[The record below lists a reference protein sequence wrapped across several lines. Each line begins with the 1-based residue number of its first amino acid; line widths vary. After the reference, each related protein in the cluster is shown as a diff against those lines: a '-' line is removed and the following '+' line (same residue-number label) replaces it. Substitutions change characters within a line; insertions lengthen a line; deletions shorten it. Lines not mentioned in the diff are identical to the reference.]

1 MTATLSVILI
11 CLLLSAFFSGME
23 IAFLTSNKLRIE
35 IDKSKKGVTQALI
48 DLFIS
53 HSGMYITTL
62 LVGNNV
68 VMVIYG
74 IFMSDLLVKQF
85 EFLHLSIGVELFV
98 ETLVSTLIIL
108 VFAEF
113 LPKTVFRLR
122 SNLFLK
128 LFSVP
133 VFLFYLLFFPLSYF
147 SVWLGGW
154 LLRIF
159 TGRKLGH
166 KEPNRAFGKVDLNN
180 LIEEG
185 EVNARQEEE
194 MHEIKLFRNALDF
207 SEVKLREC
215 IVPRPDVVALSIDSS
230 IEELTQLFI
239 DTGLSRILI
248 YKESIDDIIG
258 YVHISTLFKDP
269 PTIAK
274 ALSRVLIVPETMSAQ
289 RLLNLFIRD
298 QKSVAVV
305 VDEFGITAGIVTI
318 EDIMEEI
325 FGEIED
331 EHDHL
336 NLKEVMISEQ
346 EYIIEGSMNLD
357 DINDRLE
364 TDLVSE
370 DYDSLGGFIIEHL
383 DRLPEVGDEVC
394 TDNGIR
400 LIVEALDKNRVES
413 VRMYLPEKHD
423 ADNKSELSSSESA
436 AQTAFTEEII
446 HLIPISNINE
456 HIKIPYLDLTD
467 LDTEFLLCLSF
478 KSYYISDNQSLAQH
492 QSSFFLTAAITAPA
506 ANASPAI
513 GTIGSCRVS
522 CLHCFIIILRIFL
535 IRIFRCFFKVRFQSQ
550 RSVNFKRKLRFI

>member
-128 LFSVP
+128 LFSLP

-346 EYIIEGSMNLD
+346 EYIFSG
-357 DINDRLE
+357 RLE
-364 TDLVSE
+364 V
-370 DYDSLGGFIIEHL
+370 DYLNEKYHL
-383 DRLPEVGDEVC
+383 DLEEREEYETLAGLVLYFNQSIPQEGE
-394 TDNGIR
+394 T
-400 LIVEALDKNRVES
+400 IVVNDLTFKILSVKNARI
-413 VRMYLPEKHD
+413 
-423 ADNKSELSSSESA
+423 
-436 AQTAFTEEII
+436 EEI
-446 HLIPISNINE
+446 
-456 HIKIPYLDLTD
+456 
-467 LDTEFLLCLSF
+467 
-478 KSYYISDNQSLAQH
+478 
-492 QSSFFLTAAITAPA
+492 
-506 ANASPAI
+506 
-513 GTIGSCRVS
+513 
-522 CLHCFIIILRIFL
+522 
-535 IRIFRCFFKVRFQSQ
+535 KVCM
-550 RSVNFKRKLRFI
+550 

>member
-274 ALSRVLIVPETMSAQ
+274 SLSRVLIVPETMSAQ

-346 EYIIEGSMNLD
+346 EYIFSG
-357 DINDRLE
+357 RLE
-364 TDLVSE
+364 V
-370 DYDSLGGFIIEHL
+370 DYLNEKYHL
-383 DRLPEVGDEVC
+383 DLEEREEYETLAGLVLYFNQSIPQEGE
-394 TDNGIR
+394 T
-400 LIVEALDKNRVES
+400 IVVNNLTFKILSVKNARI
-413 VRMYLPEKHD
+413 
-423 ADNKSELSSSESA
+423 
-436 AQTAFTEEII
+436 EEI
-446 HLIPISNINE
+446 
-456 HIKIPYLDLTD
+456 
-467 LDTEFLLCLSF
+467 
-478 KSYYISDNQSLAQH
+478 
-492 QSSFFLTAAITAPA
+492 
-506 ANASPAI
+506 
-513 GTIGSCRVS
+513 
-522 CLHCFIIILRIFL
+522 
-535 IRIFRCFFKVRFQSQ
+535 KVCM
-550 RSVNFKRKLRFI
+550 

>member
-1 MTATLSVILI
+1 MTATLSVKLI

-346 EYIIEGSMNLD
+346 EYIFSG
-357 DINDRLE
+357 RLE
-364 TDLVSE
+364 V
-370 DYDSLGGFIIEHL
+370 DYLNEKYHL
-383 DRLPEVGDEVC
+383 DLEEREEYETLAGLVLYFNQSIPQEGE
-394 TDNGIR
+394 T
-400 LIVEALDKNRVES
+400 IVVNNLTFKILSVKNARI
-413 VRMYLPEKHD
+413 
-423 ADNKSELSSSESA
+423 
-436 AQTAFTEEII
+436 EEI
-446 HLIPISNINE
+446 
-456 HIKIPYLDLTD
+456 
-467 LDTEFLLCLSF
+467 
-478 KSYYISDNQSLAQH
+478 
-492 QSSFFLTAAITAPA
+492 
-506 ANASPAI
+506 
-513 GTIGSCRVS
+513 
-522 CLHCFIIILRIFL
+522 
-535 IRIFRCFFKVRFQSQ
+535 KVCM
-550 RSVNFKRKLRFI
+550 

>member
-23 IAFLTSNKLRIE
+23 IGLLSSNILRIV
-35 IDKSKKGVTQALI
+35 IDKSIIGVTQGLI

-53 HSGMYITTL
+53 LSGMYITTL

-346 EYIIEGSMNLD
+346 EYIFSG
-357 DINDRLE
+357 RLE
-364 TDLVSE
+364 V
-370 DYDSLGGFIIEHL
+370 DYLNEKYHL
-383 DRLPEVGDEVC
+383 DLEEREEYETLAGLVFYINQSIPQEGE
-394 TDNGIR
+394 T
-400 LIVEALDKNRVES
+400 IVVNDLTFKILSVKNARI
-413 VRMYLPEKHD
+413 
-423 ADNKSELSSSESA
+423 
-436 AQTAFTEEII
+436 EEI
-446 HLIPISNINE
+446 
-456 HIKIPYLDLTD
+456 
-467 LDTEFLLCLSF
+467 
-478 KSYYISDNQSLAQH
+478 
-492 QSSFFLTAAITAPA
+492 
-506 ANASPAI
+506 
-513 GTIGSCRVS
+513 
-522 CLHCFIIILRIFL
+522 
-535 IRIFRCFFKVRFQSQ
+535 KVCM
-550 RSVNFKRKLRFI
+550 

>member
-239 DTGLSRILI
+239 DTGLSRLLI

-346 EYIIEGSMNLD
+346 EYIFSG
-357 DINDRLE
+357 RLE
-364 TDLVSE
+364 V
-370 DYDSLGGFIIEHL
+370 DYLNEKYHL
-383 DRLPEVGDEVC
+383 DLEEREEYETLAGLVLYFNQSIPQEGE
-394 TDNGIR
+394 T
-400 LIVEALDKNRVES
+400 IVVNDLTFKILSVKNARI
-413 VRMYLPEKHD
+413 
-423 ADNKSELSSSESA
+423 
-436 AQTAFTEEII
+436 EEI
-446 HLIPISNINE
+446 
-456 HIKIPYLDLTD
+456 
-467 LDTEFLLCLSF
+467 
-478 KSYYISDNQSLAQH
+478 
-492 QSSFFLTAAITAPA
+492 
-506 ANASPAI
+506 
-513 GTIGSCRVS
+513 
-522 CLHCFIIILRIFL
+522 
-535 IRIFRCFFKVRFQSQ
+535 KVCM
-550 RSVNFKRKLRFI
+550 

>member
-298 QKSVAVV
+298 QKSDAVV

-346 EYIIEGSMNLD
+346 EYIFSG
-357 DINDRLE
+357 RLE
-364 TDLVSE
+364 V
-370 DYDSLGGFIIEHL
+370 DYLNEKYHL
-383 DRLPEVGDEVC
+383 DLEEREEYETLAGLVLYFNQSIPQEGE
-394 TDNGIR
+394 T
-400 LIVEALDKNRVES
+400 IVVNDLTFKILSVKNARI
-413 VRMYLPEKHD
+413 
-423 ADNKSELSSSESA
+423 
-436 AQTAFTEEII
+436 EEI
-446 HLIPISNINE
+446 
-456 HIKIPYLDLTD
+456 
-467 LDTEFLLCLSF
+467 
-478 KSYYISDNQSLAQH
+478 
-492 QSSFFLTAAITAPA
+492 
-506 ANASPAI
+506 
-513 GTIGSCRVS
+513 
-522 CLHCFIIILRIFL
+522 
-535 IRIFRCFFKVRFQSQ
+535 KVCM
-550 RSVNFKRKLRFI
+550 

>member
-346 EYIIEGSMNLD
+346 EYIFSG
-357 DINDRLE
+357 RLE
-364 TDLVSE
+364 V
-370 DYDSLGGFIIEHL
+370 DYLNEKYHL
-383 DRLPEVGDEVC
+383 DMEEREEYETLAGLVLYFNQSIPQEGE
-394 TDNGIR
+394 T
-400 LIVEALDKNRVES
+400 IVVNDLTFKILSVKNARI
-413 VRMYLPEKHD
+413 
-423 ADNKSELSSSESA
+423 
-436 AQTAFTEEII
+436 EEI
-446 HLIPISNINE
+446 
-456 HIKIPYLDLTD
+456 
-467 LDTEFLLCLSF
+467 
-478 KSYYISDNQSLAQH
+478 
-492 QSSFFLTAAITAPA
+492 
-506 ANASPAI
+506 
-513 GTIGSCRVS
+513 
-522 CLHCFIIILRIFL
+522 
-535 IRIFRCFFKVRFQSQ
+535 KVCM
-550 RSVNFKRKLRFI
+550 

>member
-346 EYIIEGSMNLD
+346 EYIFSG
-357 DINDRLE
+357 RLE
-364 TDLVSE
+364 V
-370 DYDSLGGFIIEHL
+370 DYLNERYHL
-383 DRLPEVGDEVC
+383 DLEEREEYETLAGLVLYFNQSIPQEGE
-394 TDNGIR
+394 T
-400 LIVEALDKNRVES
+400 IVVNNLTFKILSVKNARI
-413 VRMYLPEKHD
+413 
-423 ADNKSELSSSESA
+423 
-436 AQTAFTEEII
+436 EEI
-446 HLIPISNINE
+446 
-456 HIKIPYLDLTD
+456 
-467 LDTEFLLCLSF
+467 
-478 KSYYISDNQSLAQH
+478 
-492 QSSFFLTAAITAPA
+492 
-506 ANASPAI
+506 
-513 GTIGSCRVS
+513 
-522 CLHCFIIILRIFL
+522 
-535 IRIFRCFFKVRFQSQ
+535 KVCM
-550 RSVNFKRKLRFI
+550 

>member
-346 EYIIEGSMNLD
+346 EYIFSG
-357 DINDRLE
+357 RLE
-364 TDLVSE
+364 V
-370 DYDSLGGFIIEHL
+370 DYLNEKYHL
-383 DRLPEVGDEVC
+383 DL
-394 TDNGIR
+394 
-400 LIVEALDKNRVES
+400 
-413 VRMYLPEKHD
+413 
-423 ADNKSELSSSESA
+423 
-436 AQTAFTEEII
+436 EEREEYET
-446 HLIPISNINE
+446 LAGLVL
-456 HIKIPYLDLTD
+456 Y
-467 LDTEFLLCLSF
+467 F
-478 KSYYISDNQSLAQH
+478 NQSIPQE
-492 QSSFFLTAAITAPA
+492 
-506 ANASPAI
+506 
-513 GTIGSCRVS
+513 G
-522 CLHCFIIILRIFL
+522 
-535 IRIFRCFFKVRFQSQ
+535 
-550 RSVNFKRKLRFI
+550 KLLL

>member
-35 IDKSKKGVTQALI
+35 IDKSKKGVTQALS

-318 EDIMEEI
+318 EDIMEEM
-325 FGEIED
+325 FAEIED
-331 EHDHL
+331 EHDQL

-346 EYIIEGSMNLD
+346 EYIFSGRFE
-357 DINDRLE
+357 
-364 TDLVSE
+364 V
-370 DYDSLGGFIIEHL
+370 DYLNEKYHL
-383 DRLPEVGDEVC
+383 DLEEREEYETLAGLVLYFNQSIPQEGE
-394 TDNGIR
+394 T
-400 LIVEALDKNRVES
+400 IVVNNLTFKILSVKNARI
-413 VRMYLPEKHD
+413 
-423 ADNKSELSSSESA
+423 
-436 AQTAFTEEII
+436 EEI
-446 HLIPISNINE
+446 
-456 HIKIPYLDLTD
+456 
-467 LDTEFLLCLSF
+467 
-478 KSYYISDNQSLAQH
+478 
-492 QSSFFLTAAITAPA
+492 
-506 ANASPAI
+506 
-513 GTIGSCRVS
+513 
-522 CLHCFIIILRIFL
+522 
-535 IRIFRCFFKVRFQSQ
+535 KVCM
-550 RSVNFKRKLRFI
+550 

>member
-23 IAFLTSNKLRIE
+23 IAFLTSNKFRIE

-346 EYIIEGSMNLD
+346 EYIFSG
-357 DINDRLE
+357 RLE
-364 TDLVSE
+364 V
-370 DYDSLGGFIIEHL
+370 DYLNEKYHL
-383 DRLPEVGDEVC
+383 DLEEREEYETLAGLVLYFNQSIPQEGE
-394 TDNGIR
+394 T
-400 LIVEALDKNRVES
+400 IVVNDLTFKILSVKNARI
-413 VRMYLPEKHD
+413 
-423 ADNKSELSSSESA
+423 
-436 AQTAFTEEII
+436 EEI
-446 HLIPISNINE
+446 
-456 HIKIPYLDLTD
+456 
-467 LDTEFLLCLSF
+467 
-478 KSYYISDNQSLAQH
+478 
-492 QSSFFLTAAITAPA
+492 
-506 ANASPAI
+506 
-513 GTIGSCRVS
+513 
-522 CLHCFIIILRIFL
+522 
-535 IRIFRCFFKVRFQSQ
+535 KVCM
-550 RSVNFKRKLRFI
+550 

>member
-346 EYIIEGSMNLD
+346 EYIFSG
-357 DINDRLE
+357 RLE
-364 TDLVSE
+364 V
-370 DYDSLGGFIIEHL
+370 DYLNEKYHL
-383 DRLPEVGDEVC
+383 DL
-394 TDNGIR
+394 
-400 LIVEALDKNRVES
+400 
-413 VRMYLPEKHD
+413 
-423 ADNKSELSSSESA
+423 
-436 AQTAFTEEII
+436 EEREEYET
-446 HLIPISNINE
+446 LAGLVL
-456 HIKIPYLDLTD
+456 Y
-467 LDTEFLLCLSF
+467 F
-478 KSYYISDNQSLAQH
+478 NQSIPQEGETIVVNN
-492 QSSFFLTAAITAPA
+492 LTFKILSVK
-506 ANASPAI
+506 NA
-513 GTIGSCRVS
+513 
-522 CLHCFIIILRIFL
+522 RIDE
-535 IRIFRCFFKVRFQSQ
+535 IKVCM
-550 RSVNFKRKLRFI
+550 

>member
-346 EYIIEGSMNLD
+346 EYIFSG
-357 DINDRLE
+357 RLE
-364 TDLVSE
+364 V
-370 DYDSLGGFIIEHL
+370 DYLNEKYHL
-383 DRLPEVGDEVC
+383 DLEERGEYETLAGLVLYFNQSIPQEGE
-394 TDNGIR
+394 T
-400 LIVEALDKNRVES
+400 IVVNNLTFKILSVKNARI
-413 VRMYLPEKHD
+413 
-423 ADNKSELSSSESA
+423 
-436 AQTAFTEEII
+436 EEI
-446 HLIPISNINE
+446 
-456 HIKIPYLDLTD
+456 
-467 LDTEFLLCLSF
+467 
-478 KSYYISDNQSLAQH
+478 
-492 QSSFFLTAAITAPA
+492 
-506 ANASPAI
+506 
-513 GTIGSCRVS
+513 
-522 CLHCFIIILRIFL
+522 
-535 IRIFRCFFKVRFQSQ
+535 KVCM
-550 RSVNFKRKLRFI
+550 

>member
-166 KEPNRAFGKVDLNN
+166 KEHNRAFGKVDLNN

-346 EYIIEGSMNLD
+346 EYIFSG
-357 DINDRLE
+357 RLE
-364 TDLVSE
+364 V
-370 DYDSLGGFIIEHL
+370 DYLNEKYHL
-383 DRLPEVGDEVC
+383 DLEEREEYETLAGLVLYFNQSIPQEGE
-394 TDNGIR
+394 T
-400 LIVEALDKNRVES
+400 IVVNDLTFKILSVKNARI
-413 VRMYLPEKHD
+413 
-423 ADNKSELSSSESA
+423 
-436 AQTAFTEEII
+436 EEI
-446 HLIPISNINE
+446 
-456 HIKIPYLDLTD
+456 
-467 LDTEFLLCLSF
+467 
-478 KSYYISDNQSLAQH
+478 
-492 QSSFFLTAAITAPA
+492 
-506 ANASPAI
+506 
-513 GTIGSCRVS
+513 
-522 CLHCFIIILRIFL
+522 
-535 IRIFRCFFKVRFQSQ
+535 KVCM
-550 RSVNFKRKLRFI
+550 

>member
-128 LFSVP
+128 FFSVP

-346 EYIIEGSMNLD
+346 EYIFSG
-357 DINDRLE
+357 RLE
-364 TDLVSE
+364 V
-370 DYDSLGGFIIEHL
+370 DYLNEKYHL
-383 DRLPEVGDEVC
+383 DLEEREEYETLAGLVLYFNQSIPQEGE
-394 TDNGIR
+394 T
-400 LIVEALDKNRVES
+400 IVVNNLTFKILSVKNARI
-413 VRMYLPEKHD
+413 
-423 ADNKSELSSSESA
+423 
-436 AQTAFTEEII
+436 EEI
-446 HLIPISNINE
+446 
-456 HIKIPYLDLTD
+456 
-467 LDTEFLLCLSF
+467 
-478 KSYYISDNQSLAQH
+478 
-492 QSSFFLTAAITAPA
+492 
-506 ANASPAI
+506 
-513 GTIGSCRVS
+513 
-522 CLHCFIIILRIFL
+522 
-535 IRIFRCFFKVRFQSQ
+535 KVCM
-550 RSVNFKRKLRFI
+550 

>member
-346 EYIIEGSMNLD
+346 EYIFSG
-357 DINDRLE
+357 RLE
-364 TDLVSE
+364 V
-370 DYDSLGGFIIEHL
+370 DYLNEKYHL
-383 DRLPEVGDEVC
+383 DLEEREEYETLAGLVLYFNQSIPQEGE
-394 TDNGIR
+394 T
-400 LIVEALDKNRVES
+400 IVVNNLTFKMLSVKNARI
-413 VRMYLPEKHD
+413 
-423 ADNKSELSSSESA
+423 
-436 AQTAFTEEII
+436 EEI
-446 HLIPISNINE
+446 
-456 HIKIPYLDLTD
+456 
-467 LDTEFLLCLSF
+467 
-478 KSYYISDNQSLAQH
+478 
-492 QSSFFLTAAITAPA
+492 
-506 ANASPAI
+506 
-513 GTIGSCRVS
+513 
-522 CLHCFIIILRIFL
+522 
-535 IRIFRCFFKVRFQSQ
+535 KVCM
-550 RSVNFKRKLRFI
+550 

>member
-346 EYIIEGSMNLD
+346 EYIFSG
-357 DINDRLE
+357 RLE
-364 TDLVSE
+364 VDYLNEKYHLALEEREEYETLAGLVLYFNQSIPQEGETIVVNDLTFKILSV
-370 DYDSLGGFIIEHL
+370 
-383 DRLPEVGDEVC
+383 
-394 TDNGIR
+394 
-400 LIVEALDKNRVES
+400 KNARI
-413 VRMYLPEKHD
+413 
-423 ADNKSELSSSESA
+423 
-436 AQTAFTEEII
+436 EEI
-446 HLIPISNINE
+446 
-456 HIKIPYLDLTD
+456 
-467 LDTEFLLCLSF
+467 
-478 KSYYISDNQSLAQH
+478 
-492 QSSFFLTAAITAPA
+492 
-506 ANASPAI
+506 
-513 GTIGSCRVS
+513 
-522 CLHCFIIILRIFL
+522 
-535 IRIFRCFFKVRFQSQ
+535 KVCM
-550 RSVNFKRKLRFI
+550 

>member
-1 MTATLSVILI
+1 MSVFVAILI
-11 CLLLSAFFSGME
+11 CLVLSAFFSGME

-346 EYIIEGSMNLD
+346 EYIFSG
-357 DINDRLE
+357 RLE
-364 TDLVSE
+364 V
-370 DYDSLGGFIIEHL
+370 DYLNEKYHL
-383 DRLPEVGDEVC
+383 DLEEREEYETLAGLVLYFNQSIPQEGE
-394 TDNGIR
+394 T
-400 LIVEALDKNRVES
+400 IVVNNLTFKILSVKNARI
-413 VRMYLPEKHD
+413 
-423 ADNKSELSSSESA
+423 
-436 AQTAFTEEII
+436 EEI
-446 HLIPISNINE
+446 
-456 HIKIPYLDLTD
+456 
-467 LDTEFLLCLSF
+467 
-478 KSYYISDNQSLAQH
+478 
-492 QSSFFLTAAITAPA
+492 
-506 ANASPAI
+506 
-513 GTIGSCRVS
+513 
-522 CLHCFIIILRIFL
+522 
-535 IRIFRCFFKVRFQSQ
+535 KVCM
-550 RSVNFKRKLRFI
+550 

>member
-1 MTATLSVILI
+1 MTSTLSVILI

-346 EYIIEGSMNLD
+346 EYIFSG
-357 DINDRLE
+357 RLE
-364 TDLVSE
+364 V
-370 DYDSLGGFIIEHL
+370 DYLNEKYHL
-383 DRLPEVGDEVC
+383 DLEEREEYETLAGLVLYFNQSIPQEGE
-394 TDNGIR
+394 T
-400 LIVEALDKNRVES
+400 IVVNDLTFKILSVKNARI
-413 VRMYLPEKHD
+413 
-423 ADNKSELSSSESA
+423 
-436 AQTAFTEEII
+436 EEI
-446 HLIPISNINE
+446 
-456 HIKIPYLDLTD
+456 
-467 LDTEFLLCLSF
+467 
-478 KSYYISDNQSLAQH
+478 
-492 QSSFFLTAAITAPA
+492 
-506 ANASPAI
+506 
-513 GTIGSCRVS
+513 
-522 CLHCFIIILRIFL
+522 
-535 IRIFRCFFKVRFQSQ
+535 KVCM
-550 RSVNFKRKLRFI
+550 

>member
-346 EYIIEGSMNLD
+346 EYIFSG
-357 DINDRLE
+357 RLE
-364 TDLVSE
+364 V
-370 DYDSLGGFIIEHL
+370 DYLNEKYHL
-383 DRLPEVGDEVC
+383 DLEEREEYETLAGLVLYFNQSIPQEVE
-394 TDNGIR
+394 T
-400 LIVEALDKNRVES
+400 IVVNNLTFKILSVKNARI
-413 VRMYLPEKHD
+413 
-423 ADNKSELSSSESA
+423 
-436 AQTAFTEEII
+436 EEI
-446 HLIPISNINE
+446 
-456 HIKIPYLDLTD
+456 
-467 LDTEFLLCLSF
+467 
-478 KSYYISDNQSLAQH
+478 
-492 QSSFFLTAAITAPA
+492 
-506 ANASPAI
+506 
-513 GTIGSCRVS
+513 
-522 CLHCFIIILRIFL
+522 
-535 IRIFRCFFKVRFQSQ
+535 KVCM
-550 RSVNFKRKLRFI
+550 

>member
-62 LVGNNV
+62 LV
-68 VMVIYG
+68 G

-346 EYIIEGSMNLD
+346 EYIFSG
-357 DINDRLE
+357 RLE
-364 TDLVSE
+364 V
-370 DYDSLGGFIIEHL
+370 DYLNEKYHL
-383 DRLPEVGDEVC
+383 DLEEREEYETLAGLVLYFNQSIPQEGE
-394 TDNGIR
+394 T
-400 LIVEALDKNRVES
+400 IVVNNLTFKILSVKNARI
-413 VRMYLPEKHD
+413 
-423 ADNKSELSSSESA
+423 
-436 AQTAFTEEII
+436 EEI
-446 HLIPISNINE
+446 
-456 HIKIPYLDLTD
+456 
-467 LDTEFLLCLSF
+467 
-478 KSYYISDNQSLAQH
+478 
-492 QSSFFLTAAITAPA
+492 
-506 ANASPAI
+506 
-513 GTIGSCRVS
+513 
-522 CLHCFIIILRIFL
+522 
-535 IRIFRCFFKVRFQSQ
+535 KVCM
-550 RSVNFKRKLRFI
+550 

>member
-346 EYIIEGSMNLD
+346 EYIFSG
-357 DINDRLE
+357 RLE
-364 TDLVSE
+364 V
-370 DYDSLGGFIIEHL
+370 DYLNEKYHL
-383 DRLPEVGDEVC
+383 DLEEREEYETLAGLVLYFNQRIPQEGE
-394 TDNGIR
+394 T
-400 LIVEALDKNRVES
+400 IVVNNLTFKILSVKNARI
-413 VRMYLPEKHD
+413 
-423 ADNKSELSSSESA
+423 
-436 AQTAFTEEII
+436 EEI
-446 HLIPISNINE
+446 
-456 HIKIPYLDLTD
+456 
-467 LDTEFLLCLSF
+467 
-478 KSYYISDNQSLAQH
+478 
-492 QSSFFLTAAITAPA
+492 
-506 ANASPAI
+506 
-513 GTIGSCRVS
+513 
-522 CLHCFIIILRIFL
+522 
-535 IRIFRCFFKVRFQSQ
+535 KVCM
-550 RSVNFKRKLRFI
+550 

>member
-274 ALSRVLIVPETMSAQ
+274 ALSRVLIVPDTMSAQ

-346 EYIIEGSMNLD
+346 EYIFSG
-357 DINDRLE
+357 RLE
-364 TDLVSE
+364 V
-370 DYDSLGGFIIEHL
+370 DYLNEKYHL
-383 DRLPEVGDEVC
+383 DLEEREEYETLAGLVLYFNQSIPQEGE
-394 TDNGIR
+394 T
-400 LIVEALDKNRVES
+400 IVVNNLTFKILSVKNARI
-413 VRMYLPEKHD
+413 
-423 ADNKSELSSSESA
+423 
-436 AQTAFTEEII
+436 EEI
-446 HLIPISNINE
+446 
-456 HIKIPYLDLTD
+456 
-467 LDTEFLLCLSF
+467 
-478 KSYYISDNQSLAQH
+478 
-492 QSSFFLTAAITAPA
+492 
-506 ANASPAI
+506 
-513 GTIGSCRVS
+513 
-522 CLHCFIIILRIFL
+522 
-535 IRIFRCFFKVRFQSQ
+535 KVCM
-550 RSVNFKRKLRFI
+550 

>member
-346 EYIIEGSMNLD
+346 EYIFSG
-357 DINDRLE
+357 RLE
-364 TDLVSE
+364 VDYLNEKYHLNLEEREEYETLAGLVLYFNQSIPQEGETIVVNDLTFKILSV
-370 DYDSLGGFIIEHL
+370 
-383 DRLPEVGDEVC
+383 
-394 TDNGIR
+394 
-400 LIVEALDKNRVES
+400 KNARI
-413 VRMYLPEKHD
+413 
-423 ADNKSELSSSESA
+423 
-436 AQTAFTEEII
+436 EEI
-446 HLIPISNINE
+446 
-456 HIKIPYLDLTD
+456 
-467 LDTEFLLCLSF
+467 
-478 KSYYISDNQSLAQH
+478 
-492 QSSFFLTAAITAPA
+492 
-506 ANASPAI
+506 
-513 GTIGSCRVS
+513 
-522 CLHCFIIILRIFL
+522 
-535 IRIFRCFFKVRFQSQ
+535 KVCM
-550 RSVNFKRKLRFI
+550 

>member
-166 KEPNRAFGKVDLNN
+166 KEPNRAFGKVDLN

-346 EYIIEGSMNLD
+346 EYIFSG
-357 DINDRLE
+357 RLE
-364 TDLVSE
+364 V
-370 DYDSLGGFIIEHL
+370 DYLNEKYHL
-383 DRLPEVGDEVC
+383 DLEEREEYETLAGLVLYFNQSIPQEGE
-394 TDNGIR
+394 T
-400 LIVEALDKNRVES
+400 IVVNNLTFKILSVKNARI
-413 VRMYLPEKHD
+413 
-423 ADNKSELSSSESA
+423 
-436 AQTAFTEEII
+436 EEI
-446 HLIPISNINE
+446 
-456 HIKIPYLDLTD
+456 
-467 LDTEFLLCLSF
+467 
-478 KSYYISDNQSLAQH
+478 
-492 QSSFFLTAAITAPA
+492 
-506 ANASPAI
+506 
-513 GTIGSCRVS
+513 
-522 CLHCFIIILRIFL
+522 
-535 IRIFRCFFKVRFQSQ
+535 KVCM
-550 RSVNFKRKLRFI
+550 